1 MRKGRNRM
9 TSKFDTVEY
18 KLAELLYVEI
28 KKNIGRLEIM
38 VNGSDNS
45 DMLGIDEFEL
55 FENIISKL
63 LEKQKE
69 EMR

>member
-1 MRKGRNRM
+1 M

-69 EMR
+69 EMK

>member
-1 MRKGRNRM
+1 M

-18 KLAELLYVEI
+18 ILAELLYVEI
-28 KKNIGRLEIM
+28 KKNIRRLEIM

-69 EMR
+69 EMRDERRRN